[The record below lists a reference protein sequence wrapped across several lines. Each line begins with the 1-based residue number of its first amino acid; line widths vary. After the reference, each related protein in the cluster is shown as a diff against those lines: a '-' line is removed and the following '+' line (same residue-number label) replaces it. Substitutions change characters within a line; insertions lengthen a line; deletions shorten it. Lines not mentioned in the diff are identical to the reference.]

1 MEYTELADY
10 PLPSGVVTEWTPT
23 ADAGDW
29 TTDDRRLSYAH
40 LEHARRAV
48 EVGDEWHS
56 EWIGTAFR
64 VAHRLDRDAMATT
77 LRRWYARH
85 EAFRSSLEPASDGP
99 DTDTA
104 PEDEFTRRIIAADK
118 VDVVSR
124 RDSAASS
131 STRVYLRI
139 DHIFNTRITPLQWP
153 HCIVVTVEPLDD
165 PDSFLV
171 VFGADHTVMDAYT
184 QVFAIKE
191 LTRLYES
198 ALLGHDDSLGVFGS
212 YLDFSHAER
221 AHGSR
226 LDHET
231 AEVARWAR
239 FLSPPTDGSSAS
251 QPDPMPA
258 FPTAP
263 GDEHVEAV
271 GDVAMPPYQSSL
283 SRWLL
288 DPDQTDRFNR
298 ACKALGANMQAGVH
312 TALCI
317 ANHRVTG
324 CADLR
329 FISPVHTRTEM
340 QWGEAAGWFVGL
352 VPVHLR
358 PGTASTFGEAIGA
371 VAETAREH
379 KELGT
384 VPFHPI
390 AELIGH
396 RTPPQFVV
404 SYIDLR
410 GAEGS
415 DAWDSMDARVLRSAT
430 RSSDEVYFW
439 INRINTGTNLSARF
453 PSSHPGATRVHRFLH
468 ALEQVLL
475 EVVADGDTGFAAP
488 IAQTTGSAGAIGAG
502 EPGSAGGTP

>member
-10 PLPSGVVTEWTPT
+10 PLPAGVVTEWTPT
-23 ADAGDW
+23 AEEGDW

-48 EVGDEWHS
+48 EIGDDWHS

-64 VAHRLDRDAMATT
+64 IGHRLDRDAMATT

-85 EAFRSSLEPASDGP
+85 EAFRSALDHTRDVAEGEPAR
-99 DTDTA
+99 
-104 PEDEFTRRIIAADK
+104 EDEFTRRIIAADK
-118 VDVVSR
+118 VDVAAR
-124 RDSAASS
+124 RDAEPSS
-131 STRVYLRI
+131 STRVYLRV
-139 DHIFNTRITPLQWP
+139 DHIFNTRINPLRWP
-153 HCIVVTVEPLDD
+153 HCLVVTVEPTDD
-165 PDSFLV
+165 AESFLL

-191 LTRLYES
+191 LTRLYEA
-198 ALLGHDDSLGVFGS
+198 ALTGRDDSLGVFGS

-221 AHGSR
+221 DHGSR
-226 LDHET
+226 LDRET
-231 AEVARWAR
+231 AEVTRWAQ
-239 FLSPPTDGSSAS
+239 FLSPRSDASCAS

-258 FPTAP
+258 FPVAP
-263 GDEHVEAV
+263 
-271 GDVAMPPYQSSL
+271 DVDHDDVVAGATLPPYQSSL

-288 DPDQTDRFNR
+288 DPEQTDRFNR
-298 ACKALGANMQAGVH
+298 ACKALGANMQAGIH

-317 ANHRVTG
+317 ANQRVTG
-324 CADLR
+324 CSDLR
-329 FISPVHTRTEM
+329 FISPVHTRTEL

-358 PGTASTFGEAIGA
+358 PGAADTFGAAIGP
-371 VAETAREH
+371 VAETSREH

-410 GAEGS
+410 GAEGA
-415 DAWDSMDARVLRSAT
+415 DAWDEMDARVLRSAT

-453 PSSHPGATRVHRFLH
+453 PSTHPGATRVHRFLR
-468 ALEQVLL
+468 AFEQVLL
-475 EVVADGDTGFAAP
+475 EVVERGDTTFAEP
-488 IAQTTGSAGAIGAG
+488 QRTVGAG
-502 EPGSAGGTP
+502 EPGSVGGA

>member
-23 ADAGDW
+23 ADDADW
-29 TTDDRRLSYAH
+29 KSDERRLSYAH
-40 LEHARRAV
+40 LEHARRAA
-48 EVGDEWHS
+48 EAGDTWHS

-64 VAHRLDRDAMATT
+64 IGHRLDRDALATT
-77 LRRWYARH
+77 LRRWFARH
-85 EAFRSSLEPASDGP
+85 EAFRSALVHHAEAGVAVGRD
-99 DTDTA
+99 
-104 PEDEFTRRIIAADK
+104 EDEFGRRIIAADK
-118 VDVVSR
+118 VDIVDR
-124 RDSAASS
+124 RDPEPSS
-131 STRVYLRI
+131 STRVYLRV
-139 DHIFNTRITPLQWP
+139 DHVFNTRINPLRWP
-153 HCIVVTVEPLDD
+153 HCLVMTVEPDDD
-165 PDSFLV
+165 PDSFLI

-198 ALLGHDDSLGVFGS
+198 SLHGHDDSLGTFGS

-226 LDHET
+226 LDRET
-231 AEVARWAR
+231 AEVARWEE
-239 FLSPPTDGSSAS
+239 FLAPRPDSDC

-258 FPTAP
+258 FPRPPQGRLEDSSA
-263 GDEHVEAV
+263 DAVEA
-271 GDVAMPPYQSSL
+271 PYQGSL

-288 DPDQTDRFNR
+288 DPEQTEAFNR
-298 ACKALGANMQAGVH
+298 ACKALGSNMQAGVH

-317 ANHRVTG
+317 ANHRTTG
-324 CADLR
+324 TADLR
-329 FISPVHTRTEM
+329 FISPVHTRTEL

-352 VPVHLR
+352 VPTHLR
-358 PGTASTFGEAIGA
+358 TGDASTFGEAIGA
-371 VAETAREH
+371 VAASSREH

-410 GAEGS
+410 GAEGADS
-415 DAWDSMDARVLRSAT
+415 WDAMDARVLRSAT
-430 RSSDEVYFW
+430 RSADEVYFW
-439 INRINTGTNLSARF
+439 INRIGTGTNLSARY
-453 PSSHPGATRVHRFLH
+453 PTSSPAATRVHRFLR
-468 ALEQVLL
+468 AFEEVLL
-475 EVVADGDTGFAAP
+475 EVAAHGDTTFDASRA
-488 IAQTTGSAGAIGAG
+488 GSTVTAG
-502 EPGSAGGTP
+502 ESGAAGGTS